1 MKSRA
6 ATPGFFHACCGGR
19 FIGEGTRRQTRKSR
33 KSGKIPKKM
42 DFFTKK
48 VVIDV
53 KNSSYVGI
61 PLHNSR
67 QIWLSSTLLCLR
79 GHASGPM

>member
-6 ATPGFFHACCGGR
+6 ATPGFFHACCESR
-19 FIGEGTRRQTRKSR
+19 FIGEGAKRQTRNSRKSR
-33 KSGKIPKKM
+33 KIPKKI

-53 KNSSYVGI
+53 KKSAYVGI
-61 PLHNSR
+61 PLQNLG
-67 QIWLSSTLLCLR
+67 QMWLSSTLLCLR
-79 GHASGPM
+79 GHESGPM